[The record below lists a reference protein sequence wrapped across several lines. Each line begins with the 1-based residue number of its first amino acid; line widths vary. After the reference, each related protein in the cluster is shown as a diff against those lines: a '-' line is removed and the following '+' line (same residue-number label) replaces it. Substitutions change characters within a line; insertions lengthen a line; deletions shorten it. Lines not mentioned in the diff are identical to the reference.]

1 MPKKAAS
8 LSESLFELAREKY
21 EQVDLGNAGTSKMLM
36 PDSSVIVAHRPTR
49 YTVSVWTC
57 SKIALAAFAVGVFV
71 GFSLCKRLK
80 RSMRRWSR

>member
-49 YTVSVWTC
+49 YVLAFIMQAEKSSSAC
-57 SKIALAAFAVGVFV
+57 SCLSMGLVHVT
-71 GFSLCKRLK
+71 
-80 RSMRRWSR
+80 RSR